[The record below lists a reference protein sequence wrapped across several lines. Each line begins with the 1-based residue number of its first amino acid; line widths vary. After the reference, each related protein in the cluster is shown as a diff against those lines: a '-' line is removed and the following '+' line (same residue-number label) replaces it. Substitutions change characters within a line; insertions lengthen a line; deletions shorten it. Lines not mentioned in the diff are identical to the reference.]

1 MAPRLSPEDYRLLD
15 ELNRS
20 GGTARI
26 SDGQPRHGA
35 DRLVDAGLATS
46 RSLNLSDVE
55 YEMTPL
61 GRKAHVLRQHG
72 IVSTDIE
79 TIEPHQSDT
88 DGLWYV
94 KVCCPGDSGGF
105 DNRQQR
111 SEPRCPFAQCAC
123 DRPCRPLPGT
133 NRSRAPIRRECGLT
147 VASWP
152 ELAAASRRRG
162 PSIRYWLI
170 Y

>member
-1 MAPRLSPEDYRLLD
+1 MATALSPEDYRLLD
-15 ELNRS
+15 ELNRG

-26 SDGQPRHGA
+26 SDGRPRHGA

-72 IVSTDIE
+72 IASTDID
-79 TIEPHQSDT
+79 TIEPHRSDI

-94 KVCCPGDSGGF
+94 KVSCPGDPAVLITVGNAVSLVAHLRHAHVQDLADRF
-105 DNRQQR
+105 QEQTDRAR
-111 SEPRCPFAQCAC
+111 RFAGIA
-123 DRPCRPLPGT
+123 
-133 NRSRAPIRRECGLT
+133 
-147 VASWP
+147 V
-152 ELAAASRRRG
+152 
-162 PSIRYWLI
+162 
-170 Y
+170 

>member
-1 MAPRLSPEDYRLLD
+1 MAPRLSPEDYRRLD

-72 IVSTDIE
+72 IVSTDID

-94 KVCCPGDSGGF
+94 KVCCPGDPAVLITVSNGASLVAHLRNARVTDLADRF
-105 DNRQQR
+105 QEQTDRAR
-111 SEPRCPFAQCAC
+111 RFAGSA
-123 DRPCRPLPGT
+123 
-133 NRSRAPIRRECGLT
+133 
-147 VASWP
+147 V
-152 ELAAASRRRG
+152 
-162 PSIRYWLI
+162 
-170 Y
+170 